1 MTAHAPAA
9 EAPTKPGASIWLIG
23 VLLAVANFLAVLDV
37 TIANVSIPNISG
49 ALGASASQGAWVIT
63 SYAVAEA
70 ITVPLTGW
78 LASRFGAVKVFV
90 TAMFFFGICSA
101 LCGLA
106 NSLGFLVLA
115 RVLQGVAGGPLMPLS
130 QTLLMHIFPK
140 KQLPAAMALWVVTT
154 LTAPVAGPILG
165 GYLCDNFGWTA
176 IFWVNVPI
184 ALIAAPVIF
193 GLLRAKETATEKKPI
208 DTVGLGLLVV
218 WVGALQLV
226 LDLGKEH
233 EWFASPLILGLAV
246 VSAIGFAAFLIWELT
261 ETNPIVSL
269 KVFRRRGFW
278 VSCITIAIGYA
289 AFMATNVLTPN
300 WLQRNMDY
308 TATWAGI
315 ACGMVGILAIVAA
328 PVSAK
333 LSARVDVR
341 KLIFFG
347 LAWMAA
353 ITFLRSGMT
362 SQVSFGQVA
371 ITMLLM
377 GVGMPFFFLP
387 LNTLAL
393 SSVDPEETAAA
404 AGLLNFSRTLSGA
417 FGVAIVNTAWED
429 GWSRN
434 QAELAGL
441 LHGGQAFLD
450 QVTAM
455 GGAEGQATGALT
467 QIVTHQAVM
476 LSTNQL
482 MLVSAAAFL
491 AGAALIWLAPKP
503 SRVEAGGFGH

>member
-1 MTAHAPAA
+1 MSAQTASA
-9 EAPTKPGASIWLIG
+9 EAPANVGASVWLIG
-23 VLLAVANFLAVLDV
+23 ILLAVANFLAVLDT

-49 ALGASASQGAWVIT
+49 SLGASASQGAWVIT

-78 LASRFGAVKVFV
+78 LATRFGTVKVFV

-115 RVLQGVAGGPLMPLS
+115 RVLQGVAGGPLLPLS

-165 GYLCDNFGWTA
+165 GVLCDNFGWPA

-184 ALIAAPVIF
+184 ALVAAPVIF
-193 GLLRAKETATEKKPI
+193 GLLRSKETATERKPI

-218 WVGALQLV
+218 WVGSLQLM

-233 EWFASPLILGLAV
+233 EWFASPLILGLAIV
-246 VSAIGFAAFLIWELT
+246 AAIGFAAFLIWELT
-261 ETNPIVSL
+261 EKNPVVSL

-278 VSCITIAIGYA
+278 VSVITIAIGYG
-289 AFMATNVLTPN
+289 AFMSTNVLTPN
-300 WLQRNMDY
+300 WLQRNMGY
-308 TATWAGI
+308 TATWAGV
-315 ACGMVGILAIVAA
+315 ACGMVGILAIFVA
-328 PVSAK
+328 PISAK
-333 LSARVDVR
+333 LSAKVDVR
-341 KLIFFG
+341 KIVFVG
-347 LAWMAA
+347 LCWMAA
-353 ITFLRSGMT
+353 ITFFRSGMT
-362 SQVSFGQVA
+362 SQVSFGQVSLL
-371 ITMLLM
+371 MLLM
-377 GVGMPFFFLP
+377 GIGMPLFFLP

-417 FGVAIVNTAWED
+417 FAVAIVNTSWED
-429 GWSRN
+429 GWGRN
-434 QAELAGL
+434 QSELAGL
-441 LHGGQAFLD
+441 LNGGQEILG
-450 QVTAM
+450 QVMAM
-455 GGAEGQATGALT
+455 GGTEVQATNALT

-482 MLVSAAAFL
+482 MLSCAAAFL
-491 AGAALIWLAPKP
+491 AGSALIWLAPKP

>member
-1 MTAHAPAA
+1 MSAQTSDSQAPAVG
-9 EAPTKPGASIWLIG
+9 GASVWVIG
-23 VLLAVANFLAVLDV
+23 VLLAVANFLAVLDT
-37 TIANVSIPNISG
+37 TIANVSVPNISG

-78 LASRFGAVKVFV
+78 LANRFGAVKVFA

-101 LCGLA
+101 LCGMA
-106 NSLGFLVLA
+106 STLGSLVLF
-115 RVLQGVAGGPLMPLS
+115 RILQGVAGGPLLPLS

-140 KQLPAAMALWVVTT
+140 KQLPAAMALWVATT

-165 GYLCDNFGWTA
+165 GVLCDNLGWPS

-184 ALIAAPVIF
+184 ALVCAPIVF
-193 GLLRAKETATEKKPI
+193 GMLRSKETPTEKKPVDI
-208 DTVGLGLLVV
+208 VGLGLLVV
-218 WVGALQLV
+218 WVGALQLI

-233 EWFASPLILGLAV
+233 EWFASPMITGLAI

-261 ETNPIVSL
+261 ERNPIVSL

-278 VSCITIAIGYA
+278 VSAITVAVGYA

-300 WLQRNMDY
+300 WLQTNMGY
-308 TATWAGI
+308 TATWAGV
-315 ACGMVGILAIVAA
+315 ACGMVGVLAIVMA
-328 PVSAK
+328 PISAK
-333 LSARVDVR
+333 LSAKVDVR
-341 KLIFFG
+341 KIVFVG
-347 LAWMAA
+347 LLWMAFV
-353 ITFLRSGMT
+353 TYLRGGMT
-362 SQVSFGQVA
+362 SEVSFAQVA
-371 ITMLLM
+371 WLMLLM
-377 GVGMPFFFLP
+377 GVGMPLFFLP

-429 GWSRN
+429 GASRN
-434 QAELAGL
+434 QAELSGL
-441 LHGGQAFLD
+441 LNGGQDVIGGFMQMGAT
-450 QVTAM
+450 QV
-455 GGAEGQATGALT
+455 QAVSGLT
-467 QIVTHQAVM
+467 QIVHSQAVM
-476 LSTNQL
+476 LATNQV
-482 MLVSAAAFL
+482 MLSAAALFL

>member
-1 MTAHAPAA
+1 MSAHTASA
-9 EAPTKPGASIWLIG
+9 EAPANPGASIWLIG

-78 LASRFGAVKVFV
+78 LANRFGAVKVFV
-90 TAMFFFGICSA
+90 TAMFFFGVCSA
-101 LCGLA
+101 LCGVA
-106 NSLGFLVLA
+106 NSLGLLVLA
-115 RVLQGVAGGPLMPLS
+115 RTLQGVAGGPLMPLS

-165 GYLCDNFGWTA
+165 GYLCDNFGWPA

-184 ALIAAPVIF
+184 ALITAPLVF
-193 GLLRAKETATEKKPI
+193 TLLRSRETPTQKLPI
-208 DTVGLGLLVV
+208 DTVGLGLLVI
-218 WVGALQLV
+218 WVGALQLI

-233 EWFASPLILGLAV
+233 EWFASPMIVGLAV
-246 VSAIGFAAFLIWELT
+246 VSAIGFAAFMIWELT
-261 ETNPIVSL
+261 EKNPIVSL

-278 VSCITIAIGYA
+278 VSAITIAMGYA

-308 TATWAGI
+308 TATWAGV
-315 ACGMVGILAIVAA
+315 ACGLVGVLAILVA
-328 PVSAK
+328 PLSAK
-333 LSARVDVR
+333 LSATVDVR
-341 KLIFFG
+341 KLIFVG
-347 LAWMAA
+347 LAWMGA
-353 ITFLRSGMT
+353 ITFLRAGMT
-362 SQVSFGQVA
+362 SQVSFSQVA
-371 ITMLLM
+371 LPMLLM
-377 GVGMPFFFLP
+377 GVGMPLFFLP

-417 FGVAIVNTAWED
+417 FGVAIVNSAWED

-434 QAELAGL
+434 QSELAGL
-441 LHGGQAFLD
+441 LNGGQAFLD
-450 QVTAM
+450 QVTAT
-455 GGAEGQATGALT
+455 GGTPEQATGALT

-482 MLVSAAAFL
+482 MAASAVAFL
-491 AGAALIWLAPKP
+491 LAAALIWLAPKP

>member
-1 MTAHAPAA
+1 MSAQTATADAPAQA
-9 EAPTKPGASIWLIG
+9 GGSIWLIG
-23 VLLAVANFLAVLDV
+23 VLLAVANFLAVLDT

-49 ALGASASQGAWVIT
+49 SLGASASQGAWVIT

-78 LASRFGAVKVFV
+78 LANRFGAVKVFA
-90 TAMFFFGICSA
+90 TAMFFFGVCSA

-106 NSLGFLVLA
+106 HTLGFLVLA
-115 RVLQGVAGGPLMPLS
+115 RILQGVAGGPLLPLS

-165 GYLCDNFGWTA
+165 GVLCDNFGWPA

-184 ALIAAPVIF
+184 ALVCAPIVY
-193 GLLRAKETATEKKPI
+193 GLLRSKETPTERKPV
-208 DTVGLGLLVV
+208 DVVGLSLLVV

-233 EWFASPLILGLAV
+233 EWFASPMIVGLAV
-246 VSAIGFAAFLIWELT
+246 VSAIGFASFLIWELT
-261 ETNPIVSL
+261 EANPIVSL

-278 VSCITIAIGYA
+278 VSVITVAVGYA
-289 AFMATNVLTPN
+289 AFMSTNVLTPN
-300 WLQRNMDY
+300 WLQRNMGY
-308 TATWAGI
+308 TATWAGV
-315 ACGMVGILAIVAA
+315 ACGMVGVLAIFVA
-328 PVSAK
+328 PISAK
-333 LSARVDVR
+333 LSAKVDVR
-341 KLIFFG
+341 KIVFAG
-347 LAWMAA
+347 LCWMAF

-362 SQVSFGQVA
+362 SQVAFGQIAVV
-371 ITMLLM
+371 MLLM
-377 GVGMPFFFLP
+377 GIGMPLFFLP

-393 SSVDPEETAAA
+393 SSVDPDETAAA

-434 QAELAGL
+434 QSELSGL
-441 LHGGQAFLD
+441 IHGGQEFID
-450 QVTAM
+450 QVMAM
-455 GGAEGQATGALT
+455 GGTHLQATNALT
-467 QIVTHQAVM
+467 QIALDQAVM

-482 MLVSAAAFL
+482 MLACSGAFL
-491 AGAALIWLAPKP
+491 LGAVIIWLAPKP